1 MSKEEREGAS
11 NEEGDGV
18 SKEESEGASNEEGD
32 GVSKEES
39 EGASNEEGDDV
50 SNEERVSGEGDGR
63 EDNCPVC
70 HVKGLA
76 CQWICCDNCDTWL
89 HTQCTKANPDR
100 LPDIFYCF
108 KCV

>member
-11 NEEGDGV
+11 NKEGDV
-18 SKEESEGASNEEGD
+18 SKEEKEGVSNEEGD

-50 SNEERVSGEGDGR
+50 SNEEGDGR

-70 HVKGLA
+70 HVKGPA

-89 HTQCTKANPDR
+89 HTQCTKAKPDR
-100 LPDIFYCF
+100 LPDIF
-108 KCV
+108 